1 LHPLDLTKKLMTDK
15 KLIDDVFYIK
25 EGVLWT
31 SYDKEDKP
39 LVSGLTEHDC
49 ITMTRF
55 YLKGKQEGWDD
66 NQSRV
71 VNDGVVGGK
80 L

>member
-1 LHPLDLTKKLMTDK
+1 LDLTKKLMTDK

-25 EGVLWT
+25 EDVLWT

-66 NQSRV
+66 NQSRI

>member
-1 LHPLDLTKKLMTDK
+1 MNPLDLTKKLMTDK

-25 EGVLWT
+25 EDVLWT

-66 NQSRV
+66 NQSRI

>member
-1 LHPLDLTKKLMTDK
+1 MDLTKKLMTDK

-25 EGVLWT
+25 EDVLWT

>member
-1 LHPLDLTKKLMTDK
+1 MDLTKKLMTDK

-25 EGVLWT
+25 EDVLWT

-66 NQSRV
+66 NQSRI